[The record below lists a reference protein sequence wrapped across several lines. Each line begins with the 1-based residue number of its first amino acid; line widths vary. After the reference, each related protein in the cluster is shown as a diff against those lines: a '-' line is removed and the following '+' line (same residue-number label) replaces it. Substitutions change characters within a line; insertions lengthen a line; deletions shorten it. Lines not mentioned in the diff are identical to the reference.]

1 MIMERTYGAGVT
13 LPAGRS
19 RSAVARAFGRGAA
32 ELRPGHHFHP
42 VAVPAPTAQHGLDGL
57 LEDLGLLDLGDSA
70 HVHMPELAAA
80 GGPHD
85 IKAGEVATVRTAPP
99 GPVIWKF
106 GHAETLL
113 NVRHV
118 SPLA

>member
-1 MIMERTYGAGVT
+1 
-13 LPAGRS
+13 
-19 RSAVARAFGRGAA
+19 
-32 ELRPGHHFHP
+32 
-42 VAVPAPTAQHGLDGL
+42 
-57 LEDLGLLDLGDSA
+57 
-70 HVHMPELAAA
+70 
-80 GGPHD
+80 
-85 IKAGEVATVRTAPP
+85 VRTAPP